1 MPSSSLLALSSP
13 SWHLPPLNLLAAGQ
27 LEKCV
32 TYKRTAHSHTHVPHA
47 STHGHVHTHTLAH
60 TQPSPPSLRV
70 EGVSRVFFPLPT
82 PFPPSYPLHPP
93 PQVVLYLPKSF
104 AGHSDNL
111 MRLVEGVDP
120 SLTFVEAVKRIERI
134 RPFGFIDQ
142 VGTGHASPGSVAGI
156 RLSALLGF
164 TCLCCWKSLQAVEGA
179 HSEEEG
185 S

>member
-1 MPSSSLLALSSP
+1 VSHTNAQ
-13 SWHLPPLNLLAAGQ
+13 HT
-27 LEKCV
+27 V
-32 TYKRTAHSHTHVPHA
+32 TLTSHTRPHTITCIHTHSHTHNPA
-47 STHGHVHTHTLAH
+47 L
-60 TQPSPPSLRV
+60 PPFQSKV
-70 EGVSRVFFPLPT
+70 WHKFSSHFPI
-82 PFPPSYPLHPP
+82 PFPPPIPSTT

-142 VGTGHASPGSVAGI
+142 VGTGHASPGSVARI
-156 RLSALLGF
+156 RLSALLGL
-164 TCLCCWKSLQAVEGA
+164 TCLCCWKSLQAVEDA